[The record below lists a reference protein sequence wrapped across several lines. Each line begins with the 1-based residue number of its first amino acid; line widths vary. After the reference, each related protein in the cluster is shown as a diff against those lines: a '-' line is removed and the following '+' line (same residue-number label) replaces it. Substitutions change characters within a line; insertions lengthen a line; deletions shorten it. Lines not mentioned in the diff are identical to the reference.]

1 MPHLWS
7 LRGLSCRE
15 LARRT
20 SRKSWDGEIFGQA
33 VSSAFLI
40 LLVLF
45 WVGLPQRARAQQSC
59 ASVPVVNI
67 PLGGEQVVE
76 NLVGM
81 NLERAQALHA
91 YHVSETYRL
100 KYRGFLGARNA
111 EMVVDAKYQSP
122 GTETFTIQSATGSK
136 AILNKVFKKL
146 LRAEDE
152 VLGAETQRRAA
163 LNRNNYEFALVGCE
177 STPSGSTYVLRV
189 TPRRKDKF
197 LYRGRIWV
205 NAQDFAVVRVEA
217 EPAKHL
223 SFWVRSTEFDR
234 RYEKVDHFW
243 LPANTQSVSRIR
255 FGGHA
260 ELTIQYAN
268 YLITS
273 HGPVGNL
280 PVTDRART
288 AGTMGAHP
296 ARPQARAQAAKE

>member
-7 LRGLSCRE
+7 LRGLSWRE

-20 SRKSWDGEIFGQA
+20 SRKSWDDEIFGQA
-33 VSSAFLI
+33 ASSVFLI
-40 LLVLF
+40 LLVQF
-45 WVGLPQRARAQQSC
+45 WVGLPQRASAQQSC

-81 NLERAQALHA
+81 NLARAQALHA

-122 GTETFTIQSATGSK
+122 GKETFTIQSTTGSK

-146 LRAEDE
+146 LKAEDE
-152 VLGAETQRRAA
+152 VLGAEGKRRAA
-163 LNRNNYEFALVGCE
+163 LNRNNYDFALVGCE
-177 STPSGSTYVLRV
+177 STPSGSTYVIRV
-189 TPRRKDKF
+189 TPRSEDRF

-205 NAQDFAVVRVEA
+205 TAQDFAVVRVEA

-223 SFWVRSTEFDR
+223 SFWIRSTEFDR
-234 RYEKVDHFW
+234 RYEKVDDFW

-260 ELTIQYAN
+260 ELTIQYTN

-273 HGPVGNL
+273 AGPVGSL
-280 PVTDRART
+280 PVTDPART

-296 ARPQARAQAAKE
+296 ARAQARSQATKE